1 MKKIYKIVTDV
12 QGGEDLTKCQQLYDG
27 KGYGTIY
34 SDYNGEAVIDYL
46 RYIDDDLETE
56 LDDLTDEE
64 PRWCKNG
71 TDHVHSKDG
80 YTLIYNSTIGGVFML
95 YREATDSEKSMLN
108 DR

>member
-1 MKKIYKIVTDV
+1 M
-12 QGGEDLTKCQQLYDG
+12 
-27 KGYGTIY
+27 
-34 SDYNGEAVIDYL
+34 IDYL

-56 LDDLTDEE
+56 LDNLTDEE

-95 YREATDSEKSMLN
+95 YREATDSEKAMLN